1 MEGTFKEL
9 TAVSVETQEQAVE
22 LIEKLYVVAQPGA
35 VFSEPM
41 ELEGR
46 TVITAAE
53 VNVGLGV
60 GFGFGGGSTPGDEDK
75 PKKGHE
81 SGHVKSSDPHERVT
95 LAGGERT
102 EGVSGQAEASTQVEE
117 QDAGKDVGMGG
128 GGGGGGGA
136 SGRPIAVISVT
147 EEGVEVEP
155 VVDVT
160 KIALAFFTALGSMF
174 FMLTKMKKAAD
185 R

>member
-22 LIEKLYVVAQPGA
+22 LIEKLYAVAQPGA

-60 GFGFGGGSTPGDEDK
+60 GSTPGDEAM
-75 PKKGHE
+75 PKKGHG

-95 LAGGERT
+95 LSGGEDTGRASG
-102 EGVSGQAEASTQVEE
+102 EAEVSAKAEER
-117 QDAGKDVGMGG
+117 DAGQDVGMGG

-174 FMLTKMKKAAD
+174 FMLMKMRKAAD

>member
-1 MEGTFKEL
+1 MEGTFEGL

-22 LIEKLYVVAQPGA
+22 LIEKLYAVAQPGA
-35 VFSEPM
+35 VFSEPVEM
-41 ELEGR
+41 EGR

-60 GFGFGGGSTPGDEDK
+60 GFGFGGGSTPGDEAM
-75 PKKGHE
+75 PEKGHG
-81 SGHVKSSDPHERVT
+81 SGHAKSSDPHERVT
-95 LAGGERT
+95 LTGGEETGRA
-102 EGVSGQAEASTQVEE
+102 SGEAGASAKAEEP
-117 QDAGKDVGMGG
+117 DAGQDVAMGG
-128 GGGGGGGA
+128 GGGGGGAA

-174 FMLTKMKKAAD
+174 FMLMKMKKAAD

>member
-1 MEGTFKEL
+1 MEKTFEGL
-9 TAVSVETQEQAVE
+9 TTASVDTQEQAVE
-22 LIEKLYVVAQPGA
+22 LIEKLYAVAQPGA

-41 ELEGR
+41 EIEGR

-53 VNVGLGV
+53 VNVGLGI
-60 GFGFGGGSTPGDEDK
+60 GFGFGGGSAPGDEEK
-75 PKKGHE
+75 APKGHR
-81 SGHVKSSDPHERVT
+81 SKHAKSSEAHERVT
-95 LAGGERT
+95 LTGGE
-102 EGVSGQAEASTQVEE
+102 EGSETGSAEVQEK
-117 QDAGKDVGMGG
+117 DAGQDFGMGG

-147 EEGVEVEP
+147 GEGVEVEP

-174 FMLTKMKKAAD
+174 FMLMKMKKAAE

>member
-1 MEGTFKEL
+1 MDKTFEGL
-9 TAVSVETQEQAVE
+9 TTTSVETQEQAVE
-22 LIEKLYVVAQPGA
+22 LIEKLYAVAQPGA

-41 ELEGR
+41 EFEGR

-60 GFGFGGGSTPGDEDK
+60 GFGFGGGSTPADEEE
-75 PKKGHE
+75 PKKGHR
-81 SGHVKSSDPHERVT
+81 SGHAKSSDPHERVT
-95 LAGGERT
+95 LTGGE
-102 EGVSGQAEASTQVEE
+102 EGSKGASGEMEGEDSA
-117 QDAGKDVGMGG
+117 QDFGMGG

-147 EEGVEVEP
+147 GEGVEVEP

-174 FMLTKMKKAAD
+174 FMLMKMKKAAE

>member
-9 TAVSVETQEQAVE
+9 TAVSVETHEQAVE

-81 SGHVKSSDPHERVT
+81 SGHSKSPHAQQRVT
-95 LAGGERT
+95 LAGGE
-102 EGVSGQAEASTQVEE
+102 EGNEYAPGEAKE
-117 QDAGKDVGMGG
+117 QDAGRDVGMGG